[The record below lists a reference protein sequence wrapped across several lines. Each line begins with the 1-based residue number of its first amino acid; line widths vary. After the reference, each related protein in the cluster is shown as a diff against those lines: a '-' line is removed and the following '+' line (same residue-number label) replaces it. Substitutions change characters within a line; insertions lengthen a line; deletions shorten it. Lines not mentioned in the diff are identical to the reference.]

1 MLGIRSWGHR
11 FGGKANEFNAD
22 HERKSHRLL
31 YQVIFDAENRTA
43 SMPNLNINIE
53 KRPMEIDNA
62 KLQCLPTEEEV
73 RTALTSMP
81 AGKAPGMDRTTS
93 EILTFYWSTIKND
106 VTTTILHF
114 FGTKRM
120 L

>member
-1 MLGIRSWGHR
+1 
-11 FGGKANEFNAD
+11 
-22 HERKSHRLL
+22 
-31 YQVIFDAENRTA
+31 
-43 SMPNLNINIE
+43 MPNLNINIE

-120 L
+120 LRSLNLVILTLIPKKETPERLEDYMPTLALV